1 MIKSS
6 KQPQMSR
13 LTTLL
18 FFLFALTAFSQGN
31 NPYKG
36 LGEEAEKLGSEIL
49 TLSQGRYNEF
59 HDNDTIV
66 RIGSALYNVYTQ
78 KIVGFVVEEGH
89 SEATMKPEVVSM
101 WLSVDPL
108 ARKFPELTPYNFVEG
123 NPVMLIDPNGLSAEP
138 PDGFQGEFWED
149 ETGKYYNVGAV
160 TGNNSDF
167 VKQGSGGENGFYN
180 SGSEM
185 LGEVTV
191 DGGQM
196 DDHARTM
203 QNPVVQNIHGHT
215 DAAGEAIM
223 EVAMMAA
230 PIPVGLPIKGMRL
243 AAAAKGGKE
252 LFNFSSKA
260 AKHFTNPA
268 RKVPLQIMDDVIK
281 NTKGLPDPRGSKAL
295 MHYSRMTKNGKSYNL
310 EILYDKGSNSIWH
323 FQYGRGAMGP
333 LKAIPK

>member
-1 MIKSS
+1 MNKLAI
-6 KQPQMSR
+6 
-13 LTTLL
+13 
-18 FFLFALTAFSQGN
+18 FLSVFYAIGAFAQGN

-66 RIGSALYNVYTQ
+66 RIGDALYNVYTH

-167 VKQGSGGENGFYN
+167 VKQGSDGENGFYN
-180 SGSEM
+180 SGTEM

-191 DGGQM
+191 DGGKM
-196 DDHARTM
+196 SDLARSY
-203 QNPVVQNIHGHT
+203 QNPIANAVREGRGQ
-215 DAAGEAIM
+215 AAEVIL

-230 PIPVGLPIKGMRL
+230 PIPAGLPIKGMR
-243 AAAAKGGKE
+243 AALAAKGGSQLAKYSGI
-252 LFNFSSKA
+252 LRDA
-260 AKHFTNPA
+260 AKF
-268 RKVPLQIMDDVIK
+268 
-281 NTKGLPDPRGSKAL
+281 KGNFGLGKGTASEALELGKAWVGKG
-295 MHYSRMTKNGKSYNL
+295 YTTAGNGKIFISKNGLRQFRMPSHKPKLGIHQANF
-310 EILYDKGSNSIWH
+310 EWRNAAR
-323 FQYGRGAMGP
+323 GRWQGNGH
-333 LKAIPK
+333 LDIIK